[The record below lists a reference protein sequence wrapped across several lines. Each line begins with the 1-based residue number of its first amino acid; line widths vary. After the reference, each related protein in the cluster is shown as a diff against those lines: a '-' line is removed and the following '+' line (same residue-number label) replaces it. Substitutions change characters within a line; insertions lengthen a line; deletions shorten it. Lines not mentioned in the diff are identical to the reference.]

1 MNIRIV
7 GVNYMRNNPER
18 FIESN
23 TEDSWASYLANMSQQ
38 GTWADALVIQAI
50 ADAFHKTINIVESN
64 QGFTPCTVISPV
76 PIPGHEPTVI
86 NIGHYVS
93 TIPYN
98 QQMVEINV
106 SCTSQ
111 FAQATGDE
119 TVVNTLSKQKER
131 ARKREWIRKK
141 RASKEYRD
149 KEKKATDNDKIG
161 ESQRQTFKKQKALN
175 PTHVRELNKKVLFK
189 TKQNNPERV
198 RELKRQAFIRKKKE
212 NPNHT
217 KKINNNG
224 QKRKRDQSRQFYF
237 HELFA
242 TKEVSN
248 WIFYSMENI
257 SAIEDIITAHPAD
270 AFIRLQLD
278 LCVSSIIFGYFKN
291 LVTIAPNR
299 LNCKD
304 FTVFTFITRYTYR

>member
-1 MNIRIV
+1 
-7 GVNYMRNNPER
+7 MRNNPER
-18 FIESN
+18 FIEIN

-38 GTWADALVIQAI
+38 GTWADALVIQAV
-50 ADAFHKTINIVESN
+50 ADAFHMTINIVESN

-76 PIPGHEPTVI
+76 AIPGHEPTVI
-86 NIGHYVS
+86 NIGHIDELHYVS

-111 FAQATGDE
+111 FEQATGDE
-119 TVVNTLSKQKER
+119 TVVNTLSK
-131 ARKREWIRKK
+131 
-141 RASKEYRD
+141 EYRD
-149 KEKKATDNDKIG
+149 KEKKARDNDKIG

-175 PTHVRELNKKVLFK
+175 PTHVRELNKKVFFK
-189 TKQNNPERV
+189 RKQNNPEHV
-198 RELKRQAFIRKKKE
+198 RELKRRAFIRKKKE

-242 TKEVSN
+242 TKEVIN

-278 LCVSSIIFGYFKN
+278 LCVNSIIFGYFKN
-291 LVTIAPNR
+291 FVTIAPNR

-304 FTVFTFITRYTYR
+304 FTVFTFVTRYTYR

>member
-1 MNIRIV
+1 
-7 GVNYMRNNPER
+7 
-18 FIESN
+18 
-23 TEDSWASYLANMSQQ
+23 
-38 GTWADALVIQAI
+38 
-50 ADAFHKTINIVESN
+50 
-64 QGFTPCTVISPV
+64 
-76 PIPGHEPTVI
+76 
-86 NIGHYVS
+86 
-93 TIPYN
+93 
-98 QQMVEINV
+98 MVEINV

-119 TVVNTLSKQKER
+119 TEVITL
-131 ARKREWIRKK
+131 
-141 RASKEYRD
+141 SKEYRD
-149 KEKKATDNDKIG
+149 KEKKARDNDKIG

-175 PTHVRELNKKVLFK
+175 PTHVRELNKKVFFK
-189 TKQNNPERV
+189 RKQNNPEHV

-242 TKEVSN
+242 TKEVIN

-257 SAIEDIITAHPAD
+257 SAIEDTITAHPAD
-270 AFIRLQLD
+270 AFIRLQLE
-278 LCVSSIIFGYFKN
+278 LCVNSIIFGYFKN

-304 FTVFTFITRYTYR
+304 FTVFTFVTRYTYR